1 MLNMEETKSLHRTLG
16 IPMLTFYGTGMILG
30 AGIYTIIGKA
40 AGMSGETL
48 WLSFLLA
55 GFAAL
60 LTAFS
65 YAELSSM
72 FPKAGAE
79 YVYLSHAFKKEWL
92 AASAGVAMAFSGAA
106 TAAAV
111 SLAFAG
117 YLSQF
122 ADVPPS
128 LAATALLVIF
138 TSVSIMGIR
147 ESAWTNVVFT
157 LIEMSGLVFVIYVGL
172 QSEKFGDALS
182 AGPHMGTV
190 SGAALIV
197 FSYFGFE
204 NLVNLADE
212 TKKPAQKIPRA
223 ILLSLGISMLLYFL
237 VSLAA
242 TALISSEELAQ
253 SQAPLLTAVQKY
265 SVKAANLLGAVALF
279 STANTALISLV
290 GASRILFGMSR
301 GNTLPQFVSHVHKSR
316 RTPWKA
322 SLIIL
327 AVSFVILALTDIE
340 TAARI
345 SSFATMAVFLGVNIS
360 LISLR
365 FTNQSAKRPFRVP
378 WSVGKVP
385 ILPVMASI
393 FSLVFLVF
401 SLIGLIF
408 FREKL

>member
-1 MLNMEETKSLHRTLG
+1 MKQAQSLHRTLG

-55 GFAAL
+55 GFTAL

-72 FPKAGAE
+72 FPEAGAE
-79 YVYLSHAFKKEWL
+79 YVYLKNAFKKEWL
-92 AASAGVAMAFSGAA
+92 AASVGVAMAFSGAA

-117 YLSQF
+117 YLTQF
-122 ADVPPS
+122 TAVPTGMV
-128 LAATALLVIF
+128 ATALLLLLTAIAIV
-138 TSVSIMGIR
+138 GIR
-147 ESAWTNVVFT
+147 ESAWTNVAFT
-157 LIEMSGLVFVIYVGL
+157 LIEMSGLIFVIFVGF
-172 QSEKFGDALS
+172 QKENFGSALS
-182 AGPHMGTV
+182 AAPHMGTL

-204 NLVNLADE
+204 NLVNLAEE
-212 TKKPAQKIPRA
+212 TKKPEQKIPRA
-223 ILLSLGISMLLYFL
+223 ILLSLGISTLLYFL

-242 TALISSEELAQ
+242 TALISSEEMAQ
-253 SQAPLLTAVQKY
+253 SQAPLVSAVQNY
-265 SVKAANLLGAVALF
+265 AGKAANLLGAVALF

-290 GASRILFGMSR
+290 GASRLLFGMSR
-301 GNTLPQFVSHVHKSR
+301 GKTLPHIVSHVHKNR
-316 RTPWKA
+316 KTPWIA

-327 AVSFVILALTDIE
+327 AVAFMILILTNVE

-345 SSFATMAVFLGVNIS
+345 SSLATMAVFLGVNIS

-365 FTNQSAKRPFRVP
+365 FSNPNAKRPFRV
-378 WSVGKVP
+378 SGSLGK
-385 ILPVMASI
+385 LPVLPVLGSL
-393 FSLVFLVF
+393 FSLVFLILNLTTLF
-401 SLIGLIF
+401 
-408 FREKL
+408 EM